1 MSAAASDDDEINTS
15 LLSDGVLKDEELEG
29 SQSLW
34 KQCSICNNKF
44 TDPLILNCLHIFD
57 RSCLF
62 AQQKCE
68 GLTEFIK
75 CPKCDKV
82 SGGVKTL
89 PSYDLSLVDQSEPID
104 GHLDMLKC
112 SVCTEGKEA
121 QYRCIQCDGTLCA
134 RCRETHK
141 VMKFFSSHEVLDLT
155 EDDKKS
161 LSRANTGAPNGS
173 SSECAY
179 HPRDTYSLFCMSCR
193 IPICHTC
200 FEINHSGHVTVALSS
215 MSKHVNSIVAEAM
228 KGCLQNREVLRGVSD
243 TLQSVLSDLTVSQD
257 ANKSQIEELVDVW
270 MNAIA
275 SVKEEFLQK
284 NREIHS
290 DIEMRLMSQIEQI
303 RKVMD
308 HIEFVNEFCSSYLP
322 KCTDL
327 QIGKL
332 VKDVMGCLE
341 YLRSVEFHS
350 DMPSRIVF
358 SKAQEN
364 VRNFIRTNF
373 GTFDLPCSQDNALVL
388 SFPHDRSLSFSAYPI
403 SDVANALSNL
413 NVHRSMSHNDTF
425 VTQNLSLPLN
435 NDNAIDS
442 IRSSVNGSLSIIPSR
457 HEQIDIATTSIS
469 PWGDPGTFGTVS
481 AAYKPATASLN
492 GLHVNHGGLN
502 ANGPGIRSSL
512 QLGPHSG
519 MDLDSPSI
527 LSRPSLPSNYNLSL
541 YEYSRLRSARCNNMA
556 LLVKFGT
563 MGNELGRF
571 NSPHGFCLGFDEEI
585 VVADT
590 YNHRIQIFSKS
601 GEYLSYFGVSGKV
614 DGLLWFPRKVAI
626 IRQSQRYVVC
636 DRGNE
641 RSRMQLFSRSG
652 HFVRRIQ
659 IKFIDIVAG
668 LAINQQG
675 QIVAVDSVT
684 PGVFVVSE
692 EGDLIHWLD
701 CSAFMR
707 EPSDIAIRGREY
719 FICDFKAHCVVV
731 IQEDGQYLR
740 TIGGESITDF
750 PNGIDVSGQGDVL
763 VGDSHGNRFHIAVFT
778 GKGELIS
785 EFVCMQTKVSRSCCL
800 KITNEGYIVTLARSS
815 NNVLVMSTLYVN

>member
-1 MSAAASDDDEINTS
+1 M
-15 LLSDGVLKDEELEG
+15 
-29 SQSLW
+29 
-34 KQCSICNNKF
+34 
-44 TDPLILNCLHIFD
+44 
-57 RSCLF
+57 
-62 AQQKCE
+62 
-68 GLTEFIK
+68 EFIK
-75 CPKCDKV
+75 CPKCDKI

-89 PSYDLSLVDQSEPID
+89 PSYDLSLVDESVSSD
-104 GHLDMLKC
+104 GRLDLVKC

-141 VMKFFSSHEVLDLT
+141 
-155 EDDKKS
+155 
-161 LSRANTGAPNGS
+161 
-173 SSECAY
+173 
-179 HPRDTYSLFCMSCR
+179 

-200 FEINHSGHVTVALSS
+200 LEVNHSGHVTLALGS
-215 MSKHVNSIVAEAM
+215 MSKHVNSLVAEAM

-243 TLQSVLSDLTVSQD
+243 ALQSVLSDLTVSQD
-257 ANKSQIEELVDVW
+257 TNKSQIEELVDIW

-308 HIEFVNEFCSSYLP
+308 HIEFVNEFCSIYLP

-327 QIGKL
+327 QISKL

-358 SKAQEN
+358 SKAHDN

-373 GTFDLPCSQDNALVL
+373 GTFDLPSNQDSALVP
-388 SFPHDRSLSFSAYPI
+388 SFPLDRSVSFSAYPI
-403 SDVANALSNL
+403 GDVTNALSTL

-425 VTQNLSLPLN
+425 VSQNLSLPLN
-435 NDNAIDS
+435 TDAIDS
-442 IRSSVNGSLSIIPSR
+442 IRNSMNGSLSIVPARS
-457 HEQIDIATTSIS
+457 EQIDSATTSIS
-469 PWGDPGTFGTVS
+469 PWGDPSTFGPVS
-481 AAYKPATASLN
+481 VGYKSSTSSIN
-492 GLHVNHGGLN
+492 GLHISHGGLN
-502 ANGPGIRSSL
+502 GNSLGFRSSL
-512 QLGPHSG
+512 RSG
-519 MDLDSPSI
+519 LDLDSPSI
-527 LSRPSLPSNYNLSL
+527 LSRPSPLNNYNLSL

-701 CSAFMR
+701 CSTFMR

-778 GKGELIS
+778 GKGDLIS

>member
-1 MSAAASDDDEINTS
+1 
-15 LLSDGVLKDEELEG
+15 
-29 SQSLW
+29 
-34 KQCSICNNKF
+34 
-44 TDPLILNCLHIFD
+44 
-57 RSCLF
+57 
-62 AQQKCE
+62 
-68 GLTEFIK
+68 
-75 CPKCDKV
+75 
-82 SGGVKTL
+82 
-89 PSYDLSLVDQSEPID
+89 
-104 GHLDMLKC
+104 
-112 SVCTEGKEA
+112 
-121 QYRCIQCDGTLCA
+121 
-134 RCRETHK
+134 
-141 VMKFFSSHEVLDLT
+141 
-155 EDDKKS
+155 
-161 LSRANTGAPNGS
+161 
-173 SSECAY
+173 
-179 HPRDTYSLFCMSCR
+179 
-193 IPICHTC
+193 
-200 FEINHSGHVTVALSS
+200 
-215 MSKHVNSIVAEAM
+215 
-228 KGCLQNREVLRGVSD
+228 
-243 TLQSVLSDLTVSQD
+243 
-257 ANKSQIEELVDVW
+257 
-270 MNAIA
+270 
-275 SVKEEFLQK
+275 
-284 NREIHS
+284 
-290 DIEMRLMSQIEQI
+290 
-303 RKVMD
+303 MD

-373 GTFDLPCSQDNALVL
+373 GTFDLPSSQDNALVL
-388 SFPHDRSLSFSAYPI
+388 AFPHDRSLSFSAYPMG
-403 SDVANALSNL
+403 DVANALSNL
-413 NVHRSMSHNDTF
+413 NVHRSMSHNGTF

-457 HEQIDIATTSIS
+457 QEQIDIATTSIS
-469 PWGDPGTFGTVS
+469 PWGDPGTFGTIS
-481 AAYKPATASLN
+481 AGYKPATASLN

-502 ANGPGIRSSL
+502 ANGLGLRSSL
-512 QLGPHSG
+512 QLGLHSG
-519 MDLDSPSI
+519 LDLDSPSI